1 MTTTNQTTKKPY
13 FYGWTVVIML
23 FISYSA
29 TTVST
34 NTLPF
39 FFPEL
44 MKEFGW
50 KHAQIVRPASFYF
63 IYIAIFAPI
72 VGFLLTKITPK
83 TAILTGASLSLCC
96 TLGFAVMQNYTHL
109 HIIYFVFSMAI
120 TLCGLLPSMVLISNW
135 FQKKRGLATGIF
147 LVGSSV
153 GNIIFPQLASRL
165 VLMYDW
171 RMAAVGVAIVAAI
184 LSFIPLIFIKNTPE
198 EIGQNV
204 DGEVLVTDNSI
215 LKNVVKNTESVLT
228 IRQLLKSPVFYLLL
242 FVTAAFWFCGFGVLQ
257 NLRLYLTDC
266 GFDIRQAANISSLF
280 SVCSIVG
287 KISFGYMSDKFNKIN
302 TLILATIGLI
312 LGLFC
317 LKITATSHNFAYL
330 YAVFYGLGYSGA
342 FAMIQLTVADLY
354 KGASFK
360 KVLGL
365 VSSFDSIG
373 GFAGVALLGY
383 LRTQNGNYN
392 SAILLLMAVCGGALL
407 LSLFL
412 KRAATRSTTTV

>member
-1 MTTTNQTTKKPY
+1 MNNTPQAAKKPY

-50 KHAQIVRPASFYF
+50 KHAQVVRPASFYF

-72 VGFLLTKITPK
+72 VGYLLTKINPK
-83 TAILTGASLSLCC
+83 TAILIGASLSLCC
-96 TLGFAVMQNYTHL
+96 TLGFSMMQNYVHL
-109 HIIYFVFSMAI
+109 HIVYFVFSMAI
-120 TLCGLLPSMVLISNW
+120 TLCGLIPSMVLISNW
-135 FQKKRGLATGIF
+135 FQKKRGIATGIF

-165 VLMYDW
+165 VVMYDW
-171 RMAAVGVAIVAAI
+171 RMAAVGVAIVAAM
-184 LSFIPLIFIKNTPE
+184 LSFIPLIFVKNSPE
-198 EIGQNV
+198 DVGQNI
-204 DGEVLVTDNSI
+204 DGEAALVNSHSSSENSSKPNDTI
-215 LKNVVKNTESVLT
+215 LT
-228 IRQLLKSPVFYLLL
+228 IAQLLKSPMFYLLL

-280 SVCSIVG
+280 SVCSIIG
-287 KISFGYMSDKFNKIN
+287 KLSFGYLSDKFNKIN

-312 LGLFC
+312 LGVLC
-317 LKITATSHNFAYL
+317 LKMVITNHNFAYL

-383 LRTQNGNYN
+383 LRTQDGNYN
-392 SAILLLMAVCGGALL
+392 SAMNLLLAVCGGALV
-407 LSLFL
+407 LSLVL
-412 KRAATRSTTTV
+412 KRAAKAVSA